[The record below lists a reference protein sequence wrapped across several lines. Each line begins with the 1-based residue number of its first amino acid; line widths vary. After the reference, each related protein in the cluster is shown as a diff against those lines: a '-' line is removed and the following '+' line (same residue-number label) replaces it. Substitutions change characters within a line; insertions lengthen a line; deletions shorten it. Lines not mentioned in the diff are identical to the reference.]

1 MILSCSTSKNNNFN
15 DIMKQTKIS
24 RQVLDFNEIPTE
36 LLKNLDKMG
45 TDSSLTLN
53 DYEVKYLIY
62 IFGIDTNE
70 FNLVGKKVGFLGSK
84 RDFFK
89 DEREWF
95 NRGNKN
101 GVAGCSLYIL
111 NTNQKIE
118 SGGYDA
124 AIVYWNKIAIP
135 VEKVIERL
143 KQKQ

>member
-1 MILSCSTSKNNNFN
+1 M
-15 DIMKQTKIS
+15 
-24 RQVLDFNEIPTE
+24 LDFDEIPTE

-45 TDSSLTLN
+45 IDASSTLN
-53 DYEVKYLIY
+53 DYEVKYLNY
-62 IFGIDTNE
+62 IFKIDTNE
-70 FNLVGKKVGFLGSK
+70 FNFVGKKVGFLGSK

-89 DEREWF
+89 DEREWL
-95 NRGNKN
+95 NRGNEN

-111 NTNQKIE
+111 NNNQKIE

-124 AIVYWNKIAIP
+124 AIVYWSKIAIP